1 MTHAGSLPQFA
12 VITIDEARAFV
23 ALPKSAQTAVIAVRM
38 YADPRNPLDPDR
50 GCRRSVRQL
59 AEVMGV
65 SMRSMERGLAA
76 ASDAGWLRKLDDGD
90 PARGRPASRSVLS
103 PDPHPPSKRSAEHPD
118 PRQNQRE
125 PPVSSVGAPPS
136 KRSGDLKEADPVSD
150 PVSDPAAVTAENA
163 RLHRANGEQRS
174 LLDAG
179 EEAASKPDDLLEL
192 AKRVDRAI
200 YEARKVAKPDR
211 KTRIGKTA
219 QGKAGLARL
228 RGILEFAT
236 GDELLDAIER
246 LGRYSRD
253 NPTYIASGRER
264 STYALIKLDH
274 MFWADGRNLRRY
286 LDDPTLDKDAGKR
299 SVPSALYVLPDPTPE
314 TGGIEP
320 GELDRMFSERGW
332 TV

>member
-1 MTHAGSLPQFA
+1 MNGSLPQFA
-12 VITIDEARAFV
+12 IITIDEIAAFA
-23 ALPKSAQTAVIAVRM
+23 ALPKSAQAAVLAVRM
-38 YADPRNPLDPDR
+38 FADPRQAHDPDAS
-50 GCRRSVRQL
+50 CRKPVSRL
-59 AEVMGV
+59 AEVAGV
-65 SMRSMERGLAA
+65 SVRTMKRGLAA
-76 ASDAGWLRKLDDGD
+76 ASEAGWIITLRAGD
-90 PARGRPASRSVLS
+90 PATGRPAARSVLGPRLGGVNPDTEHSSKCQNGHQGSVRTVTPLVSELS
-103 PDPHPPSKRSAEHPD
+103 PP
-118 PRQNQRE
+118 
-125 PPVSSVGAPPS
+125 
-136 KRSGDLKEADPVSD
+136 LKEADPVSD
-150 PVSDPAAVTAENA
+150 PVSDPAVAEAENA
-163 RLHRANGEQRS
+163 RQHRANGEQKS
-174 LLDAG
+174 LLG
-179 EEAASKPDDLLEL
+179 ETEQAASKPDDLLEL

-253 NPTYIASGRER
+253 NPTYIASGHER

-299 SVPSALYVLPDPTPE
+299 AVPSALYVLPDPTPE